1 MKLLLWSEKWR
12 ALTVNDPDSIAAFA
26 NKNDSF
32 LARNYRVA
40 SNQSV
45 KNLPLSCVVVLPV
58 TFDLF
63 CVCGPSPTFFRLFC
77 VFVLF
82 LLWRARCWSSELV
95 CCDCWTSHKYLWALK
110 KKKKKKIC
118 SLPSPS
124 AASLFVPVGI
134 FVCAFFFCLYFP
146 ECNAPCEYVPRYR
159 KCLFI

>member
-110 KKKKKKIC
+110 KKEEKNLQLAVAKCSLFIC
-118 SLPSPS
+118 SCWYFCLCFFFL
-124 AASLFVPVGI
+124 SLFSRVQCPLWI
-134 FVCAFFFCLYFP
+134 CP
-146 ECNAPCEYVPRYR
+146 P
-159 KCLFI
+159 I